1 MAILMPVVDSLVF
14 STDGKISRKHTYL
27 AMGIGSIFGANL
39 SIIGS
44 TSMYMAHTLL
54 KESDGAG
61 MTFFEPALSGAAACI
76 VGMLI
81 YLTFGYNYQKRC
93 FDFKERLP
101 EIMTRTNACSSR
113 EIRERSMTYKPW
125 KRNFVALTMVGCIIA
140 FICGYDI
147 GGVAIIGAS
156 IVMAARCISER
167 RAYQGVSWE
176 TVFITAASMGFAAG
190 VGKSGAGEE
199 IANFVIRASGRIGE
213 TSVGMCNALW
223 C

>member
-1 MAILMPVVDSLVF
+1 M
-14 STDGKISRKHTYL
+14 
-27 AMGIGSIFGANL
+27 
-39 SIIGS
+39 
-44 TSMYMAHTLL
+44 
-54 KESDGAG
+54 
-61 MTFFEPALSGAAACI
+61 
-76 VGMLI
+76 
-81 YLTFGYNYQKRC
+81 
-93 FDFKERLP
+93 
-101 EIMTRTNACSSR
+101 
-113 EIRERSMTYKPW
+113 
-125 KRNFVALTMVGCIIA
+125 ALTMIGCIIA

-213 TSVGMCNALW
+213 TSVGMCMLILVLSTVLSNFMSNIGVVVLIVPCLLYTSSAVLVPPMESVK
-223 C
+223 CCKETLYPGR

>member
-1 MAILMPVVDSLVF
+1 
-14 STDGKISRKHTYL
+14 
-27 AMGIGSIFGANL
+27 
-39 SIIGS
+39 
-44 TSMYMAHTLL
+44 
-54 KESDGAG
+54 
-61 MTFFEPALSGAAACI
+61 
-76 VGMLI
+76 
-81 YLTFGYNYQKRC
+81 
-93 FDFKERLP
+93 
-101 EIMTRTNACSSR
+101 
-113 EIRERSMTYKPW
+113 MTYKPW
-125 KRNFVALTMVGCIIA
+125 KRNFVALTMIGCIIA

-213 TSVGMCNALW
+213 TSVGMCMLILVLSTVLSNFMSNIGVVVLIVPICLKLAATMGVDATPFVMACAIGTNVSVATPVCVGPITVTTVAGYRFKDYVRVGGLFNLLATIVTGISLW
-223 C
+223 AVYYR